1 MRLALEHS
9 LAPVLHGVIT
19 STLAILMLSTSSF
32 EFVVRHFFWLLLSVM
47 SIGAVNGL
55 FFFPI
60 LISLVGPSAE
70 VIPFNNPNR
79 ISTPSP
85 PSRRAQ
91 KCIKKA
97 INTNRRTTKPLSPSR
112 NSVNK
117 NHHHSKHYINNNNNN
132 NINNEPSLTTITEE
146 PSWKSSVSSISSA
159 GNNHHTPTTQSIVL
173 QPEVNLEVETR
184 NTGRDVQNT
193 RVTAT
198 ANIKLELINL
208 PVRSTRTSTRN
219 SESSSSGSNSS

>member
-19 STLAILMLSTSSF
+19 STIAILMLSTSPF

-60 LISLVGPSAE
+60 LISLIGPSAE
-70 VIPFNNPNR
+70 VIPFDDPNR

-91 KCIKKA
+91 KFMKKPT
-97 INTNRRTTKPLSPSR
+97 NTTRRSTKPASPSR
-112 NSVNK
+112 STFNK
-117 NHHHSKHYINNNNNN
+117 THHHSKHYINNNNNN
-132 NINNEPSLTTITEE
+132 TNNEPSLTTITEE

-184 NTGRDVQNT
+184 NTGRDTQNT

-208 PVRSTRTSTRN
+208 PLRSTRTSTRN
-219 SESSSSGSNSS
+219 SESSSSGSYSS